1 MERNDYKI
9 LLAEELAEANNKD
22 AMLAVFNYFINHDD
36 KALLVDNIERV
47 MRYLSAL
54 AESGN
59 SYAMRHLG
67 NLYNDG
73 RGVEQDHKKA
83 IEWFEKSAA
92 AGDTYA
98 MCSLG
103 YISYYGRGA
112 ELDYA
117 KAYGYISR
125 AAFLENVNA
134 MYKLGDMYYYGKH
147 VKEDKNAAFFWY
159 DEADNYSCHSYE
171 QSSIDYRLGK
181 CYLYGHGVEQNI
193 SEALNRLAS
202 SEENLKEQIDDGDPY
217 GLAKYILPQVKKE
230 LEKAQTIIQRVAKAL
245 FEEGQ
250 VEL

>member
-159 DEADNYSCHSYE
+159 DQADVCTSHSYE
-171 QSSIDYRLGK
+171 RASVDFRLGK

-193 SEALNRLAS
+193 PKAIDCLACA
-202 SEENLKEQIDDGDPY
+202 EESLMEQIEDGDPY
-217 GLAKYILPQVKKE
+217 GVAEHILPQVKKE
-230 LEKAQTIIQRVAKAL
+230 RDKVRSIVKITICEDEQEDCL
-245 FEEGQ
+245 
-250 VEL
+250 